1 MTQMQRG
8 RRALMT
14 AAGGLAMAGLFDRL
28 LGRGNAAAAEAA
40 SGRSYPAKLPDAEI
54 DAVFE
59 RAEAEL
65 RLKTEGHNSTWRT
78 GESSWDADLDAGQIT
93 FRNPKGWVITAP
105 VQLIGTLVP
114 DSGTWLWGW
123 DHPSAPEPVR
133 AHAKLVH
140 AFGAAQGLDA
150 LTTRQIEASEDDA
163 WQFTALA
170 AHLAGANGGYR
181 GPTGRA
187 LVFMTFGEIAITK
200 A

>member
-1 MTQMQRG
+1 
-8 RRALMT
+8 
-14 AAGGLAMAGLFDRL
+14 MAGLFDRL
-28 LGRGNAAAAEAA
+28 LGRGKAAAEAVA
-40 SGRSYPAKLPDAEI
+40 GRSYPAKLTDAEI

-65 RLKTEGHNSTWRT
+65 RLKTEGHNNSWRT
-78 GESSWDADLDAGQIT
+78 GESSWDVDFEAGTIT
-93 FRNPKGWVITAP
+93 FRNSKDWVITAP

-140 AFGAAQGLDA
+140 AFGTAQGLEA
-150 LTTRQIEASEDDA
+150 LTTRQIEATEEDA
-163 WQFTALA
+163 WNFTALA